1 MKVTKVRLG
10 LALLLSA
17 GLMGVLSA
25 ATKAQ
30 EGQKQTDR
38 LIKRGE
44 SAMKEVG
51 VTRQQVEKTITL
63 YNSII
68 EGMAQDARK
77 TYRDL
82 IKAVDE
88 SEKKAAGVGSK
99 VQEMETEAHR
109 YFAEWTKSIEG
120 ISSESLSAKS
130 QERLNYTRS
139 SYGDALRAGRRAGA
153 EFDLFVESLRDQI
166 VFLGYDLNP
175 AAVASLKEDAAKLN
189 QQAGELFKKIDEVV
203 DMTNGYLQSLK
214 PQ

>member
-1 MKVTKVRLG
+1 MKAKKVRLG
-10 LALLLSA
+10 LAVVLLA
-17 GLMGVLSA
+17 GLMAVIPT
-25 ATKAQ
+25 ATHAQ

-51 VTRQQVEKTITL
+51 VTRHQVEKTITL

-68 EGMAQDARK
+68 EGMAQDTRK

-88 SEKKAAGVGSK
+88 SEKKAAGVGTK
-99 VQEMETEAHR
+99 VQEMETEAHL
-109 YFAEWTKSIEG
+109 YFAEWTKNLES

-139 SYGDALRAGRRAGA
+139 RYGDALRAGRRAGA
-153 EFDLFVESLRDQI
+153 EFDLFVEGLHDQI

-189 QQAGELFKKIDEVV
+189 EQAGELFKKIDEVV

>member
-1 MKVTKVRLG
+1 MKATKMRLG
-10 LALLLSA
+10 LALLFSA
-17 GLMGVLSA
+17 GLMAVLA
-25 ATKAQ
+25 AASQAQ

-82 IKAVDE
+82 DKAINE
-88 SEKKAAGVGSK
+88 SEKKAASVGGK
-99 VQEMETEAHR
+99 VQEMEAEAHR
-109 YFAEWTKSIEG
+109 YFAEWTKSIES
-120 ISSESLSAKS
+120 ISSESLRAKS
-130 QERLNYTRS
+130 QGRLNHTRS
-139 SYGDALRAGRRAGA
+139 RYADALRAGRRARA
-153 EFDLFVESLRDQI
+153 EFDLFIESLRDQV

-175 AAVASLKEDAAKLN
+175 AAVASLKEDAAKIN